1 MSYPVVTVVVA
12 AATLAVALF
21 PPFSVRAEEEGK
33 KEDKLQ
39 ESITTALPI
48 FSQIAEYRERLFKN
62 GSQYSLPYISDVQ
75 SNISGGRAAE
85 LFTKDGSR
93 PSSTSTWKS

>member
-33 KEDKLQ
+33 KE
-39 ESITTALPI
+39 
-48 FSQIAEYRERLFKN
+48 
-62 GSQYSLPYISDVQ
+62 
-75 SNISGGRAAE
+75 
-85 LFTKDGSR
+85 
-93 PSSTSTWKS
+93 